1 MPLNTIKD
9 VSGAFDTE
17 LKLEDFPLQKEILG
31 HQISLALNSSQYVKS
46 VQLGDISYRKANGRF
61 KRSDFNSKDQ
71 SNQDDFN
78 FIDFTAQC
86 NLISNLMSDD
96 VKSKITESCA
106 QFLNRTVSLEIG
118 GVIFISKRQQRIVE
132 KHVNISNEIFEPP
145 TVEEFERIMKDDN
158 KSYCKDFYKWTPWYS
173 LDDATNGN
181 DIEILAEH
189 VNNYK

>member
-1 MPLNTIKD
+1 M
-9 VSGAFDTE
+9 E
-17 LKLEDFPLQKEILG
+17 LEDFSLQKDILS
-31 HQISLALNSSQYVKS
+31 HQILQALNSSQYVQS
-46 VQLGDISYRKANGRF
+46 VQLGDLAYRQAKSIF
-61 KRSDFNSKDQ
+61 KRSENNSKDQ
-71 SNQDDFN
+71 FNKDNLN

-86 NLISNLMSDD
+86 NLILHLSSD